1 MALITLNSRVELL
14 RDEIKIRLEEFLRTE
29 EIKKK
34 KKRTEEINL
43 NQLKQL
49 KKLIK
54 PSQKIVF

>member
-34 KKRTEEINL
+34 KRTEEINL